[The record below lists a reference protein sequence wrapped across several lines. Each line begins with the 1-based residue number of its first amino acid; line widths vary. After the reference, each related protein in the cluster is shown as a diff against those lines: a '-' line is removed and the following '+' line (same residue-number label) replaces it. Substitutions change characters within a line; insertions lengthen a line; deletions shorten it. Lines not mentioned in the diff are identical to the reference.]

1 MTGPEPLAARSR
13 VTVLALDRWG
23 RVLVVVDTAG
33 ARPPSEELG
42 EAESPDTGA
51 LRVFEAATGA
61 LLDEL
66 KLLRLGEKGHHVYY
80 CDPDLDVSELTP
92 PGTVLLRYLAP
103 AEIESGGLTAEA
115 RSLLLE
121 FVASSAYRAMFH

>member
-1 MTGPEPLAARSR
+1 MTGPEQLPSTSR

-33 ARPPSEELG
+33 ARPPSGELD

-66 KLLRLGEKGHHVYY
+66 KLLRLGEKSHHVYY
-80 CDPDLDVSELTP
+80 CDPDLGVSELTP
-92 PGTVLLRYLAP
+92 AGTVTLRYLAP
-103 AEIESGGLTAEA
+103 DEIESGGLTAEA
-115 RSLLLE
+115 QSLLTK
-121 FVASSAYRAMFH
+121 FVTSSAYRAMFH